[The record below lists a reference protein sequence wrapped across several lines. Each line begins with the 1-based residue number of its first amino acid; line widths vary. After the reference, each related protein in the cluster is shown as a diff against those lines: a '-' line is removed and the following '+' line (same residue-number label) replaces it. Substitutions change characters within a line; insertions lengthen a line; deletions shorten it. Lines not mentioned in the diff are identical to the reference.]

1 MSSLKISGSIFLLLL
16 FFILTGTC
24 FAGAQSDASIPAIGE
39 KAPANLPRLVDLGAD
54 RCIPCKMM
62 APILEELRKEYVGK
76 LEVEFIDVWKNPD
89 KAAAY
94 GVRMI
99 PTQIFYDGAGKELA
113 RHSGFIGKEDI
124 LNQWRKLGYEFKH

>member
-1 MSSLKISGSIFLLLL
+1 MPFRKTFGLIFTIL
-16 FFILTGTC
+16 FFILTV
-24 FAGAQSDASIPAIGE
+24 AGHGEAQGDAKAPAIGKE
-39 KAPANLPRLVDLGAD
+39 AAALPRLVDLGAD

-62 APILEELRKEYVGK
+62 APILEELRKEYDGK

-124 LNQWRKLGYEFKH
+124 LSQWRKLGYEFKN